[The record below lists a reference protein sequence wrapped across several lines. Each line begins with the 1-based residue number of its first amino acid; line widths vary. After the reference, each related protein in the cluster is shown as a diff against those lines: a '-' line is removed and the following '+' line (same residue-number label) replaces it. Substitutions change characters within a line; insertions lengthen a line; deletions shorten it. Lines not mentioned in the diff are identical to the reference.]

1 MIEPLTLGAEPYI
14 LALDDEAA
22 IGNLIRASARHVGM
36 RCTATT
42 THRDFRAAL
51 GADVTLI
58 VLDLLMPDADGIELL
73 RELAAERCRAH
84 VILLSGMDGKVLR
97 TAEEL
102 ARSLGLRTAGSLRKP
117 FRIKEL
123 QELLVQAHT
132 VREDEEH
139 PTFQL
144 PALAPAALVQALDEG
159 RIVMH
164 YQPQLHL
171 TEGRVAGIEALV
183 RIVEEDGTLVYPDR
197 FINVAEEHHLI
208 DRLTNAVIRRAFHEF
223 GTLSEWPRL
232 KLAINVSA
240 LSLTD
245 LSFPEKV
252 VALAESYHVDPA
264 HVVIEITE
272 SGLINDLGTALD
284 ILTRL
289 RMRGIGLSI
298 DDFGTG
304 SSAMVQLRHIPAT
317 ELKVDRTFVRDML
330 RAAAAGSMVERT
342 IELGHDLEMVVVAEG
357 VETAEQAE
365 ALRAYG
371 CEFGQGYYFSRP
383 MPIDELRRLLEQHD
397 PVSGARTSNDAL
409 PVQEPAA

>member
-1 MIEPLTLGAEPYI
+1 MTAPTTTGGEPHI
-14 LALDDEAA
+14 VALDDEAA

-36 RCTATT
+36 RCTPTT
-42 THRDFRAAL
+42 THADFRAAL

-58 VLDLLMPDADGIELL
+58 VLVLLMPDADGIELL
-73 RELAAERCRAH
+73 RELAAEGCRAH

-123 QELLVQAHT
+123 QDILVKAHA
-132 VREDEEH
+132 VREVEEH
-139 PTFQL
+139 PAVQPPLLT
-144 PALAPAALVQALDEG
+144 PTALVQALDEG
-159 RIVMH
+159 RVVMH

-171 TEGRVAGIEALV
+171 SDGRVAGIEALV
-183 RIVEEDGTLVYPDR
+183 RIVADDGTLVYPDR
-197 FINVAEEHHLI
+197 FIGVAEEHHLI
-208 DRLTNAVIRRAFHEF
+208 DRLTNAIIRRSLHEF

-232 KLAINVSA
+232 KLAINISA
-240 LSLTD
+240 RSLTD

-252 VALAESYHVDPA
+252 VPLAESYHVDPS
-264 HVVIEITE
+264 HIVLEITE

-304 SSAMVQLRHIPAT
+304 YSSMAQLRHIPAT
-317 ELKVDRTFVRDML
+317 ELKVDRSFVRDML
-330 RAAAAGSMVERT
+330 REDDACSMVERT

-357 VETAEQAE
+357 VETAEQAD

-371 CEFGQGYYFSRP
+371 CEIGQGYHFGRP
-383 MPIDELRRLLEQHD
+383 VPIDELRLLLNRLE
-397 PVSGARTSNDAL
+397 PVGAGQKPNDQLQAR
-409 PVQEPAA
+409 EPAA